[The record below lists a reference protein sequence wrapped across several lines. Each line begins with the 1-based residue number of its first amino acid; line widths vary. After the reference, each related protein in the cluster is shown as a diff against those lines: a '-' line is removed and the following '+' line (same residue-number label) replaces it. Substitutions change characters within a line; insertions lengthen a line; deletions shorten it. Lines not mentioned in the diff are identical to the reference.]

1 MDKLQVKIEI
11 ENMKTE
17 LRHVT
22 STEIKKQNF
31 IDTPKLLLPL
41 ILVTYTSQEKTFS
54 S

>member
-1 MDKLQVKIEI
+1 
-11 ENMKTE
+11 MKTE

-54 S
+54 SWLEVILFLIKI

>member
-1 MDKLQVKIEI
+1 
-11 ENMKTE
+11 MKTE

-54 S
+54 SWLEVILFLIKT